1 MLRGRPRK
9 TSTFRPRSAPLS
21 SDDPAAQVEA
31 ITADV
36 KAIEDYLWTR
46 DYVDIMREF

>member
-1 MLRGRPRK
+1 MP
-9 TSTFRPRSAPLS
+9 

-31 ITADV
+31 ITADT

-46 DYVDIMREF
+46 DYVDITREFEAKYSKNSSNWPTD